1 MCSEEVF
8 LWVFILLFYHYFL
21 CSFVY
26 ILFIYTSSRF
36 STFMNTCFQYKHHL
50 VN

>member
-1 MCSEEVF
+1 MCICTCIKERLYMCSEEVF

-26 ILFIYTSSRF
+26 ILFIYTSS
-36 STFMNTCFQYKHHL
+36 
-50 VN
+50 